1 MPDITD
7 LIGLLCIVA
16 GPVVLVGLTG
26 FAIYRDLKTLEIRA
40 KHGPQATLENPTDPR
55 HGFEVVVDNARQKP
69 PFVFEMELIRG
80 FEVKPITG
88 ISPVAEKEA
97 DDHG

>member
-1 MPDITD
+1 VPGIAD
-7 LIGLLCIVA
+7 LIGLLCILA

-40 KHGPQATLENPTDPR
+40 KYGPQATLENPTDPR
-55 HGFEVVVDNARQKP
+55 HGFEVVVDKARQEP
-69 PFVFEMELIRG
+69 PLVFEMELIRG

>member
-40 KHGPQATLENPTDPR
+40 KYGPQATLGPASDPR
-55 HGFEVVVDNARQKP
+55 
-69 PFVFEMELIRG
+69 RG

-88 ISPVAEKEA
+88 ITPVAEKEA

>member
-1 MPDITD
+1 MPSITD
-7 LIGLLCIVA
+7 LVGLLCILA

-26 FAIYRDLKTLEIRA
+26 LAIYRDLKTLEIRA
-40 KHGPQATLENPTDPR
+40 KYGPQATLENPTDPR
-55 HGFEVVVDNARQKP
+55 HGFEVVVVQARPEP

-88 ISPVAEKEA
+88 TSPVAEKEA